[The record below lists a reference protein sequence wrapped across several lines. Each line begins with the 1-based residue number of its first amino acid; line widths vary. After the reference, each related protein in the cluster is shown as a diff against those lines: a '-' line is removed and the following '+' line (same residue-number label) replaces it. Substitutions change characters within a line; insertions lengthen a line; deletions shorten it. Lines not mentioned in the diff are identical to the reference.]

1 MRIENWELS
10 HWPDQPARVVSSY
23 NIYMQKISI
32 VGVPMDLGA
41 DRRGVDMGPSA
52 LRYANLNEKLVALG
66 YEVQDLGDLGVIIP
80 ETRHFGDPH
89 AKYLREIADACIHL
103 ANLALK
109 IRLDDR
115 TPLVLGGDHSIAVG
129 TVSGVAESF
138 RREGKKIGLM
148 WFDAHA
154 DFNTPEIS
162 PSGNVHGMPMA
173 AIMGY
178 GPPEL
183 TQIFGFS
190 PKIAPEHAVMI
201 GIREVDAA
209 ERELVKKSGVRVFTM
224 KEIDRRGIGAVMDE
238 AISVVTRETD
248 GFAVTLDADFLD
260 PYESPG
266 VATPVRGGADYREAH
281 LAMEMIADTKKMV
294 SFEITEINPIL
305 DVQNKTAQFGTE
317 LILSAF
323 GKQIL

>member
-1 MRIENWELS
+1 
-10 HWPDQPARVVSSY
+10 
-23 NIYMQKISI
+23 
-32 VGVPMDLGA
+32 
-41 DRRGVDMGPSA
+41 MGPSA
-52 LRYANLNEKLVALG
+52 LRYADLNERLQGLG
-66 YEVQDLGDLGVIIP
+66 CDVEDLGDLDVIIP
-80 ETRHFGDPH
+80 ETRHFGDPR
-89 AKYLREIADACIHL
+89 AKYLKEIADACAHL
-103 ANLALK
+103 ANLVLE
-109 IRLDDR
+109 ILQQGR
-115 TPLVLGGDHSIAVG
+115 TPLVLGGDHSIAAG

-138 RREGKKIGLM
+138 RREDKKIGLL

-178 GPPEL
+178 GPIEL
-183 TQIFGFS
+183 THILGFS
-190 PKIAPEHAVMI
+190 PKIRPEHAVQI
-201 GIREVDAA
+201 GIREVDPG
-209 ERELVKKSGVRVFTM
+209 ERELVKKSGIRVFTM
-224 KEIDRRGIGAVMDE
+224 KEIDRRGIGSVMDE
-238 AISVVTRETD
+238 AISIVTRDTA

-260 PYESPG
+260 PIESPG
-266 VATPVRGGADYREAH
+266 VATPVRGGANYREAH

-305 DVQNKTAQFGTE
+305 DVHNKTAHFGME

>member
-1 MRIENWELS
+1 MS
-10 HWPDQPARVVSSY
+10 
-23 NIYMQKISI
+23 KISI

-52 LRYANLNEKLVALG
+52 LRYADLNEKLQALG
-66 YEVQDLGDLGVIIP
+66 YEVDDLGDLDVIIP

-89 AKYLREIADACIHL
+89 AKYLKEIADACTHL
-103 ANLALK
+103 ANLVLE
-109 IRLDDR
+109 IHTDHR
-115 TPLVLGGDHSIAVG
+115 TPIVLGGDHSIAVG
-129 TVSGVAESF
+129 TISGMAESF
-138 RREGKKIGLM
+138 RRQNSKIGLM

-154 DFNTPEIS
+154 DFNTPQIS

-178 GPPEL
+178 GPIEL
-183 TQIFGFS
+183 THIFGFS
-190 PKIAPEHAVMI
+190 PKIQPERAVMI
-201 GIREVDAA
+201 GIREVDPQ
-209 ERELVKKSGVRVFTM
+209 ERELVKSSGVRVFTM
-224 KEIDRRGIGAVMDE
+224 KEIDRRGIGSVMDE
-238 AISVVTRETD
+238 ALSIVTKDTD
-248 GFAVTLDADFLD
+248 GFSVTLDADFLD

-281 LAMEMIADTKKMV
+281 LAMEMVADTKKMV

-305 DVQNKTAQFGTE
+305 DVHNKTAHFGME

>member
-1 MRIENWELS
+1 
-10 HWPDQPARVVSSY
+10 
-23 NIYMQKISI
+23 
-32 VGVPMDLGA
+32 MDLGA

-52 LRYANLNEKLVALG
+52 LRYADLNERLQALD
-66 YEVQDLGDLGVIIP
+66 YDVQDLGDLDVIIP
-80 ETRHFGDPH
+80 ETRHFGDPK
-89 AKYLREIADACIHL
+89 AKYLKEIADACTHL
-103 ANLALK
+103 ANLILE
-109 IRLDDR
+109 ILEQGR

-129 TVSGVAESF
+129 TVSGMAESF
-138 RREGKKIGLM
+138 RRHGRKIGLL

-173 AIMGY
+173 SIMGY
-178 GPPEL
+178 GPLEL
-183 TQIFGFS
+183 TNIFGFS
-190 PKIAPEHAVMI
+190 PKIQPQYAVMI
-201 GIREVDAA
+201 GIREVDIQ
-209 ERELVKKSGVRVFTM
+209 EREMVKKSGVRVFTM
-224 KEIDRRGIGAVMDE
+224 KDIDRRGIGSVMDE
-238 AISVVTRETD
+238 ALSIVTHGTD
-248 GFAVTLDADFLD
+248 GYAVTLDADFLD

-281 LAMEMIADTKKMV
+281 LAMEMIADTKQMA

-305 DVQNKTAQFGTE
+305 DVHNKTAHFGME

>member
-1 MRIENWELS
+1 
-10 HWPDQPARVVSSY
+10 
-23 NIYMQKISI
+23 
-32 VGVPMDLGA
+32 
-41 DRRGVDMGPSA
+41 MGPSA
-52 LRYANLNEKLVALG
+52 LRYANLNERLQGLG
-66 YEVQDLGDLGVIIP
+66 YEVQDLGDLDVIIP
-80 ETRHFGDPH
+80 ETRHFGDPR
-89 AKYLREIADACIHL
+89 AKYLKEIADACSHL
-103 ANLALK
+103 ANLVVE
-109 IRLDDR
+109 IRAEGR

-138 RREGKKIGLM
+138 RRRQEKIGLV

-173 AIMGY
+173 SIMGY
-178 GPPEL
+178 GPIEL
-183 TQIFGFS
+183 THIFGFS
-190 PKIAPEHAVMI
+190 PKIQPQHAVMI
-201 GIREVDAA
+201 GIREVDPA
-209 ERELVKKSGVRVFTM
+209 ERNLVKSSGVRVFTM

-238 AISVVTRETD
+238 ALSIVSEGTE
-248 GFAVTLDADFLD
+248 GYAVTLDADFLD

-305 DVQNKTAQFGTE
+305 DVHNKTAHFGME

-323 GKQIL
+323 GKEIL

>member
-1 MRIENWELS
+1 MS
-10 HWPDQPARVVSSY
+10 
-23 NIYMQKISI
+23 KISI

-52 LRYANLNEKLVALG
+52 LRYADLNEKLQALG
-66 YEVQDLGDLGVIIP
+66 YEVDDLGDLDVIIP

-89 AKYLREIADACIHL
+89 AKYLKEIADACTHL
-103 ANLALK
+103 ANLVLE
-109 IRLDDR
+109 IHTDHR
-115 TPLVLGGDHSIAVG
+115 TPIVLGGDHSIAVG
-129 TVSGVAESF
+129 TMSGMAESF
-138 RREGKKIGLM
+138 RRQNAKIGLM

-154 DFNTPEIS
+154 DFNTPQIS

-178 GPPEL
+178 GPIEL
-183 TQIFGFS
+183 TRIFGFS
-190 PKIAPEHAVMI
+190 PKIQPERAVMI
-201 GIREVDAA
+201 GIREVDPQ
-209 ERELVKKSGVRVFTM
+209 ERELVKSSGVRVFTM
-224 KEIDRRGIGAVMDE
+224 KEIDRRGIGSVMDE
-238 AISVVTRETD
+238 ALSIVTKDTD
-248 GFAVTLDADFLD
+248 GFSVTLDADFLD

-281 LAMEMIADTKKMV
+281 LAMEMVADTKKMV
-294 SFEITEINPIL
+294 SFEIAEINPIL
-305 DVQNKTAQFGTE
+305 DVHNKTAHFGME

>member
-1 MRIENWELS
+1 MR
-10 HWPDQPARVVSSY
+10 
-23 NIYMQKISI
+23 KISI

-52 LRYANLNEKLVALG
+52 LRYADLNEKLQELG
-66 YEVQDLGDLGVIIP
+66 LEVEDLGDLDVIIP

-89 AKYLREIADACIHL
+89 AKYIKEIADACAHL
-103 ANLALK
+103 ANLVLE
-109 IRLDDR
+109 IRQR
-115 TPLVLGGDHSIAVG
+115 GSTPLVLGGDHSIAVG

-138 RREGKKIGLM
+138 RRQGKRIGLM

-173 AIMGY
+173 SIMGY
-178 GPPEL
+178 GPIEL
-183 TQIFGFS
+183 THILGFS
-190 PKIAPEHAVMI
+190 PKIQPESAVMI
-201 GIREVDAA
+201 GIREVDPK
-209 ERELVKKSGVRVFTM
+209 ERALVKQSGVRVFTM
-224 KEIDRRGIGAVMDE
+224 KEIDQRGIGNVMDE
-238 AISVVTRETD
+238 ALSIVTRETD

-281 LAMEMIADTKKMV
+281 LAMEMVADTRKMV

-305 DVQNKTAQFGTE
+305 DVHNKTAHFGME

>member
-1 MRIENWELS
+1 
-10 HWPDQPARVVSSY
+10 
-23 NIYMQKISI
+23 MQKVSI

-52 LRYANLNEKLVALG
+52 LRYADLNKSLESLG
-66 YEVQDLGDLGVIIP
+66 YEVEDLGDLDVIIP
-80 ETRHFGDPH
+80 ETRHFGDPR
-89 AKYLREIADACIHL
+89 AKYLREIADACVHL
-103 ANLALK
+103 ANLVLG
-109 IRLDDR
+109 IRQHGH

-138 RREGKKIGLM
+138 RRNGKTLGLI

-178 GPPEL
+178 GPAEL
-183 TQIFGFS
+183 TKIFGFS
-190 PKIAPEHAVMI
+190 PKIQPQHAVQI
-201 GIREVDAA
+201 GIREVDPA
-209 ERELVKKSGVRVFTM
+209 ERQLVKDSGIRVFTM
-224 KEIDRRGIGAVMDE
+224 KDIDRRGIGSVMDE
-238 AISVVTRETD
+238 ALSIVSTSTD

-281 LAMEMIADTKKMV
+281 LAMEMIADTQKMV

-305 DVQNKTAQFGTE
+305 DVQNKTAHFGME

>member
-1 MRIENWELS
+1 MS
-10 HWPDQPARVVSSY
+10 
-23 NIYMQKISI
+23 KISI

-52 LRYANLNEKLVALG
+52 LRYADLNERLQTLG
-66 YEVQDLGDLGVIIP
+66 YEVDDLGDMDVIIP

-89 AKYLREIADACIHL
+89 AKYLKEIADACTHL
-103 ANLALK
+103 ANLVLE
-109 IRLDDR
+109 IHMDHR
-115 TPLVLGGDHSIAVG
+115 TPIVLGGDHSIAVG
-129 TVSGVAESF
+129 TMSGMAESF
-138 RREGKKIGLM
+138 RRQNAKIGLM

-154 DFNTPEIS
+154 DFNTPQIS

-178 GPPEL
+178 GPIEL
-183 TQIFGFS
+183 TRIFGFS
-190 PKIAPEHAVMI
+190 PKIQPERAVMI
-201 GIREVDAA
+201 GIREVDPQ
-209 ERELVKKSGVRVFTM
+209 ERELVKSSGVRVFTM
-224 KEIDRRGIGAVMDE
+224 KEIDRRGIGSVMDE
-238 AISVVTRETD
+238 ALSIVTKDTD
-248 GFAVTLDADFLD
+248 GFSVTLDADFLD

-281 LAMEMIADTKKMV
+281 LAMEMVADTKKMV
-294 SFEITEINPIL
+294 SFEIAEINPIL
-305 DVQNKTAQFGTE
+305 DVQNKTAHFGME

>member
-1 MRIENWELS
+1 
-10 HWPDQPARVVSSY
+10 
-23 NIYMQKISI
+23 MQKISI

-52 LRYANLNEKLVALG
+52 LRYADLNERLQALG
-66 YEVQDLGDLGVIIP
+66 HEVHDLGDLDVIIP
-80 ETRHFGDPH
+80 ETRHFGDPK
-89 AKYLREIADACIHL
+89 AKYLKEIADACTHL
-103 ANLALK
+103 ANLVLQ
-109 IRLDDR
+109 IRQEGR
-115 TPLVLGGDHSIAVG
+115 TPLVLGGDHSIAIG
-129 TVSGVAESF
+129 TVSGVSECF
-138 RREGKKIGLM
+138 RRSGKKIGLI

-178 GPPEL
+178 GPAEL
-183 TQIFGFS
+183 TRIFGFS
-190 PKIAPEHAVMI
+190 PKILPEHAVQI
-201 GIREVDAA
+201 GIREVDQQ
-209 ERELVKKSGVRVFTM
+209 ERELVKKSGIRVFTM

-238 AISVVTRETD
+238 ALSIVSGDTG

-305 DVQNKTAQFGTE
+305 DVQNKTAHFGME

>member
-1 MRIENWELS
+1 MSR
-10 HWPDQPARVVSSY
+10 
-23 NIYMQKISI
+23 ISI
-32 VGVPMDLGA
+32 IGVPMDLGA

-52 LRYANLNEKLVALG
+52 LRYANLNEKLKELSHD
-66 YEVQDLGDLGVIIP
+66 VQDLGDLDVIIP

-89 AKYLREIADACIHL
+89 AKYLKEIVDACRHL
-103 ANLALK
+103 ANLVLE
-109 IRLDDR
+109 IRDEGR

-129 TVSGVAESF
+129 TVSGVSESF
-138 RREGKKIGLM
+138 RRHRQKLGLI

-154 DFNTPEIS
+154 DFNTPDIS

-178 GPPEL
+178 GPTEL
-183 TQIFGFS
+183 THILGFA
-190 PKIAPEHAVMI
+190 PKIQPQHAVMV
-201 GIREVDAA
+201 GIREVDPA

-224 KEIDRRGIGAVMDE
+224 KEIDRRGIGSVMDE
-238 AISVVTRETD
+238 ALSIVTNGTD
-248 GFAVTLDADFLD
+248 GFAATLDADFLD
-260 PYESPG
+260 PIESPG
-266 VATPVRGGADYREAH
+266 VATPVRGGANYREAH
-281 LAMEMIADTKKMV
+281 LAMEMLADTKKMV

-305 DVQNKTAQFGTE
+305 DVQNKTAHFGME

>member
-1 MRIENWELS
+1 MS
-10 HWPDQPARVVSSY
+10 
-23 NIYMQKISI
+23 KISI

-52 LRYANLNEKLVALG
+52 LRYADLNERLQALG
-66 YEVQDLGDLGVIIP
+66 YEVEDLGDLDVIIP

-89 AKYLREIADACIHL
+89 AKYLREIADACSHL
-103 ANLALK
+103 ANLVLE
-109 IRLDDR
+109 IHTNER
-115 TPLVLGGDHSIAVG
+115 TPIVLGGDHSIAVG
-129 TVSGVAESF
+129 TVSGMAESF
-138 RREGKKIGLM
+138 RRQKRKIGLM

-154 DFNTPEIS
+154 DFNTPQIS

-178 GPPEL
+178 GPIEL
-183 TQIFGFS
+183 THVFGFA
-190 PKIAPEHAVMI
+190 PKIQPQHAVMI
-201 GIREVDAA
+201 GIREVDPQ

-224 KEIDRRGIGAVMDE
+224 KEIDRRGIGSVMDE
-238 AISVVTRETD
+238 ALSIVTKDTD
-248 GFAVTLDADFLD
+248 GFSVTLDADFLD

-281 LAMEMIADTKKMV
+281 LAMEMVADTKKMV

-305 DVQNKTAQFGTE
+305 DVHNKTAHFGME

>member
-1 MRIENWELS
+1 
-10 HWPDQPARVVSSY
+10 
-23 NIYMQKISI
+23 MQKISI
-32 VGVPMDLGA
+32 VGVPMDLGV

-52 LRYANLNEKLVALG
+52 LRYADLNERLQALG
-66 YEVQDLGDLGVIIP
+66 HEVHDLGDLDVIIP
-80 ETRHFGDPH
+80 ETRHFGDPK
-89 AKYLREIADACIHL
+89 AKYLKEIADACTQL
-103 ANLALK
+103 ANLVLQ
-109 IRLDDR
+109 IRQEGR

-129 TVSGVAESF
+129 TVSGVSESF
-138 RREGKKIGLM
+138 RRSGKKIGLL

-154 DFNTPEIS
+154 DFNTPDIS

-178 GPPEL
+178 GPVEL
-183 TQIFGFS
+183 THIFGFS
-190 PKIAPEHAVMI
+190 PKILPEHAVQI
-201 GIREVDAA
+201 GIREVDPL
-209 ERELVKKSGVRVFTM
+209 ERELVKKSRIRVFTM

-238 AISVVTRETD
+238 AVSIVSRNTD

-305 DVQNKTAQFGTE
+305 DVHNKTAHFGME

>member
-1 MRIENWELS
+1 MS
-10 HWPDQPARVVSSY
+10 
-23 NIYMQKISI
+23 KISI

-52 LRYANLNEKLVALG
+52 LRYADLNERLQALG
-66 YEVQDLGDLGVIIP
+66 YEVDDLGDLDVIIP
-80 ETRHFGDPH
+80 ETRHFGDPR
-89 AKYLREIADACIHL
+89 AKYLKEIADACTHL
-103 ANLALK
+103 ANLVLE
-109 IRLDDR
+109 IHTDHR
-115 TPLVLGGDHSIAVG
+115 TPIVLGGDHSIAVG
-129 TVSGVAESF
+129 TISGMAESF
-138 RREGKKIGLM
+138 RRQNGKIGLM

-162 PSGNVHGMPMA
+162 PSGNVHGMPLA

-178 GPPEL
+178 GPIEL
-183 TQIFGFS
+183 TRIFGFS
-190 PKIAPEHAVMI
+190 PKIQPERAVMI
-201 GIREVDAA
+201 GIREVDPQ
-209 ERELVKKSGVRVFTM
+209 ERELVKSSGVRVFTM
-224 KEIDRRGIGAVMDE
+224 KEIDRRGIGSVMDE
-238 AISVVTRETD
+238 ALSIVTKDTD
-248 GFAVTLDADFLD
+248 GFSVTLDADFLD

-281 LAMEMIADTKKMV
+281 LAMEMVADTKKMV

-305 DVQNKTAQFGTE
+305 DLQNKTAHFGME

>member
-1 MRIENWELS
+1 
-10 HWPDQPARVVSSY
+10 
-23 NIYMQKISI
+23 MQKISI

-52 LRYANLNEKLVALG
+52 LRYADLNERLQALG
-66 YEVQDLGDLGVIIP
+66 HDVHDMGDLDVIIP
-80 ETRHFGDPH
+80 ETRHFGDPK
-89 AKYLREIADACIHL
+89 AKYLKEIADACTQL
-103 ANLALK
+103 ANLVLQ
-109 IRLDDR
+109 IRLEGR

-129 TVSGVAESF
+129 TVSGVSECF
-138 RREGKKIGLM
+138 RRSGKKIGLI

-154 DFNTPEIS
+154 DFNTPDIS

-178 GPPEL
+178 GPVEL
-183 TQIFGFS
+183 THIFGFS
-190 PKIAPEHAVMI
+190 PKILPEHAVQI
-201 GIREVDAA
+201 GIREVDPQ
-209 ERELVKKSGVRVFTM
+209 ERELVKKSGIRVFTM

-238 AISVVTRETD
+238 AVSIVSRNTD

-305 DVQNKTAQFGTE
+305 DVHNKTAQFGTE

>member
-1 MRIENWELS
+1 MS
-10 HWPDQPARVVSSY
+10 
-23 NIYMQKISI
+23 KISI

-52 LRYANLNEKLVALG
+52 LRYADLNEKLQALG
-66 YEVQDLGDLGVIIP
+66 YEVDDLGDLDVIIP

-89 AKYLREIADACIHL
+89 AKYLKEIADACTHL
-103 ANLALK
+103 ANLVLE
-109 IRLDDR
+109 IHTDHR
-115 TPLVLGGDHSIAVG
+115 TPIVLGGDHSIAVG
-129 TVSGVAESF
+129 TMSGMAESF
-138 RREGKKIGLM
+138 RRQNAKIGLM

-154 DFNTPEIS
+154 DFNTPQIS

-178 GPPEL
+178 GPIEL
-183 TQIFGFS
+183 THIFGFS
-190 PKIAPEHAVMI
+190 PKIQPERAVMI
-201 GIREVDAA
+201 GIREVDPQ
-209 ERELVKKSGVRVFTM
+209 ERELVKSSGVRVFTM
-224 KEIDRRGIGAVMDE
+224 KEIDRRGIGSVMDE
-238 AISVVTRETD
+238 ALSIVTKDTD
-248 GFAVTLDADFLD
+248 GFTVTLDADFLD

-281 LAMEMIADTKKMV
+281 LAMEMVADTKKMV

-305 DVQNKTAQFGTE
+305 DVHNKTAHFGME

>member
-1 MRIENWELS
+1 MS
-10 HWPDQPARVVSSY
+10 
-23 NIYMQKISI
+23 KISI

-52 LRYANLNEKLVALG
+52 LRYADLNEKLQALG
-66 YEVQDLGDLGVIIP
+66 YEVDDLGDMDVIIP

-89 AKYLREIADACIHL
+89 AKYLKEIADACTHL
-103 ANLALK
+103 ANLVLE
-109 IRLDDR
+109 IHTDHR
-115 TPLVLGGDHSIAVG
+115 TPIVLGGDHSIAVG
-129 TVSGVAESF
+129 TISGMAESF
-138 RREGKKIGLM
+138 RRQNGKIGLM

-154 DFNTPEIS
+154 DFNTPQIS

-178 GPPEL
+178 GPIEL
-183 TQIFGFS
+183 TRIFGFS
-190 PKIAPEHAVMI
+190 PKVQPERAVMI
-201 GIREVDAA
+201 GIREVDPQ
-209 ERELVKKSGVRVFTM
+209 ERELVKSSGVRVFTM
-224 KEIDRRGIGAVMDE
+224 KEIDRRGIGSVMDE
-238 AISVVTRETD
+238 ALSIVTKDTD
-248 GFAVTLDADFLD
+248 GFSVTLDADFLD

-281 LAMEMIADTKKMV
+281 LAMEMVADTKKMV
-294 SFEITEINPIL
+294 SFEIAEINPIL
-305 DVQNKTAQFGTE
+305 DVHNKTAHFGME

>member
-1 MRIENWELS
+1 MS
-10 HWPDQPARVVSSY
+10 
-23 NIYMQKISI
+23 KISI

-52 LRYANLNEKLVALG
+52 LRYADLNEKLQALG
-66 YEVQDLGDLGVIIP
+66 YEVDDLGDLDVIIP

-89 AKYLREIADACIHL
+89 AKYLKEIADACTHL
-103 ANLALK
+103 ANLVLE
-109 IRLDDR
+109 IHTDHR
-115 TPLVLGGDHSIAVG
+115 TPIVLGGDHSIAVG
-129 TVSGVAESF
+129 TMSGMAESF
-138 RREGKKIGLM
+138 RRQNRKIGLM

-154 DFNTPEIS
+154 DFNTPQIS

-178 GPPEL
+178 GPIEL
-183 TQIFGFS
+183 TRIFGFS
-190 PKIAPEHAVMI
+190 PKIQPERAVMI
-201 GIREVDAA
+201 GIREVDPQ
-209 ERELVKKSGVRVFTM
+209 ERELVKSSGVRVFTM
-224 KEIDRRGIGAVMDE
+224 KEIDRRGIGSVMDE
-238 AISVVTRETD
+238 ALSIVTKDTD
-248 GFAVTLDADFLD
+248 GFSVTLDADFLD

-281 LAMEMIADTKKMV
+281 LAMEMVADTKKMV

-305 DVQNKTAQFGTE
+305 DVQNKTAHFGME